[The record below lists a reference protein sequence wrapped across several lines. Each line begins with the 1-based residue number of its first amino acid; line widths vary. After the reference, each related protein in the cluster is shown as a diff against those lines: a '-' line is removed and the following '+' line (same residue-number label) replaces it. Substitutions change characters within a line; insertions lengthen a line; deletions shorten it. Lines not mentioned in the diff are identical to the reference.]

1 LEAED
6 IIMAQTIIPWG
17 HPSAIKK
24 WSATLATDVNRKGY
38 WSRKFMGKGE
48 NNIIEEK
55 TDLASDAGDRI
66 SFDLSVR
73 LSQRP
78 TSGDKRV
85 KGKEENLK
93 FYTDEVI
100 IDQLRHPVSAG
111 GRMSRKRTVHDL
123 RRIAKNRLAEYWQLY
138 LDELKFIYLSG
149 ARGMNEEFIEG
160 GDYIG
165 HAGNPLR
172 APDASHILYGG
183 AATSKA
189 TITNAHNMSRDLVER
204 AETHARMIRSIDT
217 QATDMVPVNVEGS
230 DRFVVVM
237 SPYQEHSLRVQDTN
251 GWVRIQADASKAE
264 GRNNPIFQG
273 SLGMIKNVVLHSH
286 ENTIRF
292 NDYGVGVNLPAARAL
307 FLSRQAGV
315 IAYGTP
321 GGMRYMW
328 KEEMEDYDNEPTVV
342 AGVIFGFSKTRY
354 NNRDF
359 GVIALDT
366 HAARPVGA

>member
-1 LEAED
+1 
-6 IIMAQTIIPWG
+6 MAQSIIPWG
-17 HPSAIKK
+17 SPLAQKK
-24 WSATLATDVNRKGY
+24 WSSTLAVDVARQGY

-55 TDLASDAGDRI
+55 HDIASDAGDRV

-73 LSQRP
+73 LRQRP

-85 KGKEENLK
+85 KGKEENLR
-93 FYTDEVI
+93 FFTDEVI

-111 GRMSRKRTVHDL
+111 GRMSRKRTVHDM
-123 RRIAKNRLAEYWQLY
+123 RKIAKDRLAEYWRTY

-149 ARGMNEEFIEG
+149 ARGINQEFIEAH
-160 GDYIG
+160 DYAG
-165 HAGNPLR
+165 HAENPIR
-172 APDASHILYGG
+172 TPDATHLLYGG
-183 AATSKA
+183 SATSKA
-189 TITNAHNMSRDLVER
+189 TITTSDKMSRDLIER
-204 AETHARMIRSIDT
+204 AETHARMIRSYDT
-217 QATDMVPVNVEGS
+217 EATDMVPVNVEGD

-237 SPYQEHSLRVQDTN
+237 SKYQEHDLRVADTN
-251 GWVRIQADASKAE
+251 GWVKIQADASKAE
-264 GRNNPIFQG
+264 GRNNPIFKG
-273 SLGMIKNVVLHSH
+273 SLGMIKDVVLHAH

-292 NDYGVGVNLPAARAL
+292 DDYGTGGNLPAARAL
-307 FLSRQAGV
+307 FLARQAGV

-342 AGVIFGFSKTRY
+342 AGVIFGFSKTRF

-359 GVIALDT
+359 GVLSLDT
-366 HAARPVGA
+366 YAKSPTGA